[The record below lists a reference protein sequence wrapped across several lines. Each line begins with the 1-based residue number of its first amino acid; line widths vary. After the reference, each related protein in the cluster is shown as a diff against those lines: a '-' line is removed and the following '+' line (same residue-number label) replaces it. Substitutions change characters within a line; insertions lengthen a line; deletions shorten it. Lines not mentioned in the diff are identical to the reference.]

1 MRRRGPVGSG
11 IGLNLAGTRSDQG
24 ASYLSLAR
32 VGPRPWARGEH
43 VSTPTG
49 GNALSTDFD
58 LMRSVAVTID
68 ARNEEIRATLQSFIG
83 RMSGVPPSVWG
94 GMAASRFRDVV
105 HQWNAES
112 MKLHHALHSIAETIR
127 HNEVALR
134 DAADNHARHIGA
146 AAGNL

>member
-1 MRRRGPVGSG
+1 MRGCSPVGSG
-11 IGLNLAGTRSDQG
+11 IGLNLAGTRSDQT
-24 ASYLSLAR
+24 ASYVSLAR

-43 VSTPTG
+43 VSTPIN

-58 LMRSVAVTID
+58 LMRSVAATID
-68 ARNEEIRATLQSFIG
+68 ARNEEIRATLHSFIG

-105 HQWNAES
+105 HRWNAES
-112 MKLHHALHSIAETIR
+112 TKLHHALHSIAETIR

-134 DAADNHARHIGA
+134 DAADNHALHIGA

>member
-1 MRRRGPVGSG
+1 VRRICRWRG
-11 IGLNLAGTRSDQG
+11 
-24 ASYLSLAR
+24 
-32 VGPRPWARGEH
+32 VGPRPLAKGEH

-58 LMRSVAVTID
+58 LMRSVAGAID
-68 ARNEEIRATLQSFIG
+68 TRNEEIRATLQSFIG
-83 RMSGVPPSVWG
+83 RMSAVPQSVWG

-105 HQWNAES
+105 HRWNAES

-127 HNEVALR
+127 YNEVTLR
-134 DAADNHARHIGA
+134 DAADNHAHHIGA